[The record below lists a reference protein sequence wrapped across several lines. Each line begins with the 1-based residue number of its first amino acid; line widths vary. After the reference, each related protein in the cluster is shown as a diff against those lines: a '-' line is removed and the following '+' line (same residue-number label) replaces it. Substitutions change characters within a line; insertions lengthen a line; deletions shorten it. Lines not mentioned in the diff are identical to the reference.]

1 MANKTGNQ
9 FYFNFR
15 LSNRYVHTYTLYL
28 LSVLVPLGLSDLQ
41 LAAQITYHRMHPSVI
56 AKLSSRPNALQHLP
70 NSRIQRIMFLSIT
83 RRQCIPQLRRAP
95 AVIAILILDPAA
107 AAAVSHNR
115 NQTLDAGVKFR
126 MEATSGGS
134 PPRVI
139 FSIVAIVTPSL
150 VQLAH

>member
-70 NSRIQRIMFLSIT
+70 NSRIQRIMFLSVT
-83 RRQCIPQLRRAP
+83 RHQCIPQLRRAP
-95 AVIAILILDPAA
+95 AVIAILVLDPAA

-115 NQTLDAGVKFR
+115 NQMLDAGVKFR

-150 VQLAH
+150 VQLAQ